1 MFPRG
6 TRTTQ
11 PRSPNTDCWRFLG
24 RRGRPHLAKF
34 LITRTSQRRIF
45 FCTINSLVQLLH
57 RRDTNGIF
65 RSAYAEQA
73 QETGAVNL
81 LGKRQ
86 QLVLI
91 VLSIVG
97 PDVIVISANASA
109 IRRMSFG
116 IFGYILPFIANA

>member
-1 MFPRG
+1 MFTRG

-65 RSAYAEQA
+65 RSAYAEQE

-86 QLVLI
+86 QLVLL
-91 VLSIVG
+91 VRCVVA
-97 PDVIVISANASA
+97 PDVIVSA
-109 IRRMSFG
+109 
-116 IFGYILPFIANA
+116 ANDYAFRTG